1 MKTRDI
7 YASNKDLDRWRLWKN
22 KVNKL
27 ISKAKSSYYLT
38 LLSSNKSNPRTFWK
52 LLNELVPK
60 KSPAVT
66 TVLKIN
72 NNSVT
77 DPLLIAEAFNDYFS
91 NIASTLQVDSRSIP
105 DLSPLANFIENRIPP
120 NVSFELKPINRLI
133 VQKELQALQPK
144 AVRLDGVGQR
154 ILKLS
159 APIIA
164 SSVSK
169 IINTSITSGKF
180 PSQWKNAKIFCLHK
194 AGDISNCSNY
204 RPISLLPVVS
214 KIIERYVSN
223 SLSQY
228 LDRFNLISPNQSG
241 FRKKHNCETALLKV
255 SQYWYDCLNNK
266 EIVGLV
272 ALDFRKAFDLV
283 NHCILLKKLELYKLT
298 PKTLDWFTS
307 YLTDRT
313 QSVYYKNTLSSP
325 KTFQSGVPQG
335 SILGPLLFLIFI
347 NDLVFS
353 ISESKKTLYA
363 DDCTIYATDC
373 CLDIVNSKLNRDVE
387 SIAKWCSNNH
397 MIINIHKSYTMVIS
411 TRQKIA
417 HSVEKDL
424 SIKYRDFQLKSVSSH
439 GYLGIEIDNRLSWS
453 PHIRMT
459 IKKLN
464 LRLSILSRIKKFLPF
479 SARMTYYHA
488 YIASYLNY
496 ASSVWGGAAL
506 GDINLISTIQ
516 KRCSRIILD
525 IQTFSSHKP
534 LFERLKW
541 LPITDYISYRCL
553 MIFKAVH
560 DLVPKYIKDMLCK
573 TSSINTHSM
582 TTRSSDNFYLPK
594 PHISLFKKSFAY
606 I

>member
-1 MKTRDI
+1 MIVDSTRVTATSISIIDHAYVSNPENIKQVKVPKIGCSDHFPICLVVKRRFIQKQDHVYISYRSFKLFNETEFLNDLSNASWNILDTTDNVNDMLELWYSLFFTVIDKHLPIKKKRVKYPSQPEWLSQEIKQAMKTRDI

-38 LLSSNKSNPRTFWK
+38 LLSSNKSDPRTFWK
-52 LLNELVPK
+52 FLNELVPK

-91 NIASTLQVDSRSIP
+91 NIASTLQVDSSSIP

-120 NVSFELKPINRLI
+120 NVSFELKPINHLI

-144 AVRLDGVGQR
+144 AVGLDGVGQR

-228 LDRFNLISPNQSG
+228 LDRFNLISPDQSG

-255 SQYWYDCLNNK
+255 SQDWYDCLNNK

-283 NHCILLKKLELYKLT
+283 NHCILLKELELYKLT

-325 KTFQSGVPQG
+325 KTIQSGVPQG

-347 NDLVFS
+347 NDLV
-353 ISESKKTLYA
+353 
-363 DDCTIYATDC
+363 
-373 CLDIVNSKLNRDVE
+373 
-387 SIAKWCSNNH
+387 
-397 MIINIHKSYTMVIS
+397 
-411 TRQKIA
+411 
-417 HSVEKDL
+417 
-424 SIKYRDFQLKSVSSH
+424 
-439 GYLGIEIDNRLSWS
+439 
-453 PHIRMT
+453 
-459 IKKLN
+459 
-464 LRLSILSRIKKFLPF
+464 
-479 SARMTYYHA
+479 
-488 YIASYLNY
+488 
-496 ASSVWGGAAL
+496 
-506 GDINLISTIQ
+506 
-516 KRCSRIILD
+516 
-525 IQTFSSHKP
+525 
-534 LFERLKW
+534 
-541 LPITDYISYRCL
+541 
-553 MIFKAVH
+553 
-560 DLVPKYIKDMLCK
+560 
-573 TSSINTHSM
+573 
-582 TTRSSDNFYLPK
+582 NF
-594 PHISLFKKSFAY
+594 
-606 I
+606 